1 MLRIIA
7 GEAGGL
13 HLFSPPE
20 GLRPTMDRVRA
31 AIFSSL
37 GERVVGARVL
47 DLFAG
52 TGAMGLE
59 ALSRGAQSCLFVE
72 LRKGNVRCIE
82 RNLEKTKLGQ
92 DRRTPVLLQDA
103 IAFAEHRIPEA
114 AFDLIFADPPYF
126 DPGKQDLDFAGKL
139 LASERLHRALAPE
152 GMLVLEQS
160 PLASAAVPEERWEC
174 VKKKRYGITE
184 ISYLVPR

>member
-7 GEAGGL
+7 GEAGGQ
-13 HLFSPPE
+13 HLYSPPD

-31 AIFSSL
+31 ALFSSL

-59 ALSRGAQSCLFVE
+59 ALSRGASSCLFVE

-82 RNLEKTKLGQ
+82 RNLEKTRLGQ

-103 IAFAEHRIPEA
+103 IAFAEHRVPENS
-114 AFDLIFADPPYF
+114 FDLIFADPPYY
-126 DPGKQDLDFAGKL
+126 DPGKQDIDFAGRL
-139 LASERLHRALAPE
+139 LRSERLRRALDPA
-152 GMLVLEQS
+152 GLFVLEQN
-160 PLASAAVPEERWEC
+160 PLASAPVPEHWELL
-174 VKKKRYGITE
+174 KQKRYGITE
-184 ISYLVPR
+184 ISYLAPR